1 MSKAKYLDNL
11 QIQFTAGNY
20 GFLIYVCE
28 DHNLNDV
35 QLIQIFS
42 FISDD
47 LVYEEKINKDKDLT
61 RLISL
66 MSYLNDFE
74 EKYGIHFKEIREF
87 ENHPIFKI
95 LIKSHKMKTL

>member
-11 QIQFTAGNY
+11 EIQFTIGNY
-20 GFLIYVCE
+20 GFLIYISQ
-28 DHNLNDV
+28 DINDNEV

-47 LVYEEKINKDKDLT
+47 LVYEEKITKDKDIT

-66 MSYLNDFE
+66 MSYLNHFE
-74 EKYGIHFKEIREF
+74 EKNGIHFKEIREF

-95 LIKSHKMKTL
+95 LMKSHKLNPF